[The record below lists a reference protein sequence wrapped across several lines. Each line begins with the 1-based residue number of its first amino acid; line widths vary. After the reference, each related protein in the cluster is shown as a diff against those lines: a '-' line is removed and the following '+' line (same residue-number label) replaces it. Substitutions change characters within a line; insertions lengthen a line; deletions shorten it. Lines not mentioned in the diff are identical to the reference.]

1 MNIDEIKP
9 VLDQFTKAATDKIDA
24 ALDRMKKLEGEN
36 DELKNEVKT
45 IQLKANRPNLGGD
58 PGQVKQ
64 FTPAEMK
71 SLDDGMRML
80 LKGNTEGAHRLFI
93 EGKAM
98 NAATGPDGG
107 YLLTPQF
114 STDMTRI
121 MAEVSPMYRLAR
133 KIPID
138 PGHDSFEEPADVE
151 SAEAVWTGEQSS
163 RGETGTPGLK
173 LFYLSLDEIYAMPK
187 VTQKL
192 IDVSSIN
199 IMDWLSGKVGDAF
212 ATKEGAAMHTG
223 DGVAKPRGILTYDIA
238 TTVDASRPW
247 GTVQYIPSGA
257 SGAFKTPT
265 TSVSPADA
273 LIDMVTSLKPQFRAG
288 ASWLMNRNTAGVVR
302 KFKDA
307 DGRFIWVDSIVAG
320 QPSTLLGY
328 PVLEDEDMPDIAADS
343 LSIAFGNV
351 QRAYTIIEKPG
362 IKFLPDPYTAKPHVL
377 LYSYRRMS
385 GGMNNS
391 QALKLMKFATT

>member
-1 MNIDEIKP
+1 MDLADLKPALDELTSSVNKK
-9 VLDQFTKAATDKIDA
+9 LDDALGRIATLEGNLKEVDKI
-24 ALDRMKKLEGEN
+24 M
-36 DELKNEVKT
+36 
-45 IQLKANRPNLGGD
+45 IKANRPTVD
-58 PGQVKQ
+58 ESKVKQ
-64 FTPAEMK
+64 FTTAEMK
-71 SLDDGMRML
+71 SLDEGMRLL

-98 NAATGPDGG
+98 NTGTGPDGG

-121 MAEVSPMYRLAR
+121 MAEISPMYRLVR
-133 KIPID
+133 RIPIEA
-138 PGHDSFEEPADVE
+138 GHDSYEEPADVE

-163 RGETGTPGLK
+163 RTDTGTPGLK
-173 LFYLSLDEIYAMPK
+173 LFHLGLDEIYAMPK
-187 VTQKL
+187 ITQKL

-212 ATKEGAAMHTG
+212 AVKEGTAMHTG
-223 DGVAKPRGILTYDIA
+223 DGVAKPRGILTYNIA
-238 TTVDASRPW
+238 TTADATRPW

-273 LIDMVTSLKPQFRAG
+273 LIDMVTALKPQFRAG
-288 ASWLMNRNTAGVVR
+288 ARWLMNRNTAGVVR

-328 PVLEDEDMPDIAADS
+328 PVEEDEDMPDIAADS
-343 LSIAFGNV
+343 LSIAFGNM
-351 QRAYTIIEKPG
+351 QRAYTVIEKPG

-377 LYSYRRMS
+377 LYAYRRMS

-391 QALKLMKFATT
+391 QALKLMKFSAT